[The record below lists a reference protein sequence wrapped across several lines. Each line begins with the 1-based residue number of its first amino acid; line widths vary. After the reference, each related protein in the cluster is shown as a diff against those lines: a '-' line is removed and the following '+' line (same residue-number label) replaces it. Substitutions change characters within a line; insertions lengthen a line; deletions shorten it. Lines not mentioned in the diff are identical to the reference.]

1 MTDVIVPTWA
11 EVNGMVA
18 LGIASLVILAWI
30 WFKGKKEERQTVT
43 WIRDWNE
50 PNIKEDW

>member
-1 MTDVIVPTWA
+1 MIDVIVPTWA
-11 EVNGMVA
+11 EVNSWVV
-18 LGIASLVILAWI
+18 LGLAAIIFCVYAWA
-30 WFKGKKEERQTVT
+30 KAKREDRTVT